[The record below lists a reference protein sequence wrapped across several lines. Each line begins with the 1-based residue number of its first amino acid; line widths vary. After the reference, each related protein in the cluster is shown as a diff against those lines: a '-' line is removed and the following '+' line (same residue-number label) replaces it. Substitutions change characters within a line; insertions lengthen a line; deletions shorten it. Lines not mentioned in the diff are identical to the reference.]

1 MLLITVK
8 KITEEDKSD
17 NSQTV
22 HKFDTILKDIKN
34 NGRTTKPLII
44 ILDSNT
50 NLYPLII
57 KSINARKLMLKKDY
71 GLDKIF
77 NIFDEI
83 DDSRYKLHMY
93 NPRTSNTIN
102 RKNEMLEYLKIIE
115 LKLID
120 MLRLKNRQKEMKK

>member
-1 MLLITVK
+1 MK

-34 NGRTTKPLII
+34 NGRTTKPLIII

-93 NPRTSNTIN
+93 NPRTSNMIN

-120 MLRLKNRQKEMKK
+120 MLRLKNH

>member
-93 NPRTSNTIN
+93 NPRTSNMIN

-120 MLRLKNRQKEMKK
+120 MLRLKNHQKELKK

>member
-34 NGRTTKPLII
+34 NGRTTKPLIII

-93 NPRTSNTIN
+93 NPRTSNMIN

-120 MLRLKNRQKEMKK
+120 MLRLKNH

>member
-93 NPRTSNTIN
+93 NPRTSNMIN

-120 MLRLKNRQKEMKK
+120 MLRLKNH

>member
-77 NIFDEI
+77 IFDEI

-93 NPRTSNTIN
+93 NPRTSNMIN
-102 RKNEMLEYLKIIE
+102 R
-115 LKLID
+115 
-120 MLRLKNRQKEMKK
+120 

>member
-77 NIFDEI
+77 IFDEI

-93 NPRTSNTIN
+93 NPRTSNMIN

-120 MLRLKNRQKEMKK
+120 MLRLKNR

>member
-77 NIFDEI
+77 IFDEI

-93 NPRTSNTIN
+93 NPRTSNMIN

>member
-77 NIFDEI
+77 IFDEI

-93 NPRTSNTIN
+93 NPRTSNMIN

-120 MLRLKNRQKEMKK
+120 MLRLKNH

>member
-34 NGRTTKPLII
+34 NGRTTKPLFII
-44 ILDSNT
+44 TLDSNT
-50 NLYPLII
+50 NLYSLII
-57 KSINARKLMLKKDY
+57 KSINARKVMLKKDY

-83 DDSRYKLHMY
+83 DVSRYKHHMY
-93 NPRTSNTIN
+93 NPRTSNMIN

-120 MLRLKNRQKEMKK
+120 MLRLKNH

>member
-34 NGRTTKPLII
+34 NGRTTKPLIII

-93 NPRTSNTIN
+93 NPRTSNMIN

-120 MLRLKNRQKEMKK
+120 MLRLKNR

>member
-34 NGRTTKPLII
+34 NGRTTKPLIII

-93 NPRTSNTIN
+93 NPRTCNMIN

-120 MLRLKNRQKEMKK
+120 MLRLKNH

>member
-77 NIFDEI
+77 IFDEI

-93 NPRTSNTIN
+93 NPRTSNMIN
-102 RKNEMLEYLKIIE
+102 RKNEMPEYLKIIE

-120 MLRLKNRQKEMKK
+120 MLRLKNH

>member
-17 NSQTV
+17 NSQTI

-77 NIFDEI
+77 IFDEI

-93 NPRTSNTIN
+93 NPRTSNMIN

-120 MLRLKNRQKEMKK
+120 MLRLKNR

>member
-77 NIFDEI
+77 IFDEI

-93 NPRTSNTIN
+93 NPRTSNMLN

-120 MLRLKNRQKEMKK
+120 MLRLKNH

>member
-34 NGRTTKPLII
+34 NGSTTKPLIII

-93 NPRTSNTIN
+93 NPRTSNMIN

-120 MLRLKNRQKEMKK
+120 MLRLKNH

>member
-44 ILDSNT
+44 IILDSNT

-77 NIFDEI
+77 IFDEI

-93 NPRTSNTIN
+93 NPRTSNMIN

-120 MLRLKNRQKEMKK
+120 MLRLKNR

>member
-44 ILDSNT
+44 IILDSNT

-77 NIFDEI
+77 IFDEI

-93 NPRTSNTIN
+93 NPRTSNMIN

-120 MLRLKNRQKEMKK
+120 MLRLKNH

>member
-50 NLYPLII
+50 NL
-57 KSINARKLMLKKDY
+57 
-71 GLDKIF
+71 
-77 NIFDEI
+77 
-83 DDSRYKLHMY
+83 
-93 NPRTSNTIN
+93 
-102 RKNEMLEYLKIIE
+102 
-115 LKLID
+115 
-120 MLRLKNRQKEMKK
+120 

>member
-77 NIFDEI
+77 IFDEI

-93 NPRTSNTIN
+93 NPRTSNMIN

-120 MLRLKNRQKEMKK
+120 MLRLKNHQKELKK